1 LTLNAN
7 TRALAV
13 DEPRVR
19 EIKAP
24 ETRSALDLIV
34 LKTPRGLRFEPT
46 ADVEWL
52 EANRNYVIFC
62 IRGER
67 VSVRTK
73 LSDLESKLDPVRF
86 LRISRSSMVNL
97 AHVKQAHTQDGG
109 QFVFEM
115 RSGVKLPCSRT
126 RSRLIRNLGTS
137 VRRHWRAQISRHSV
151 VRTVVSSS
159 AVLVTSSYHSHHVP

>member
-1 LTLNAN
+1 LTVTEKRL
-7 TRALAV
+7 RAILAG

-19 EIKAP
+19 EIRAP
-24 ETRSALDLIV
+24 ETRSGLDLIV
-34 LKTPRGLRFEPT
+34 LKTPGGLRFEPT

-52 EANRNYVIFC
+52 EANRNYVVFC

-73 LSDLESKLDPVRF
+73 MSDLESKLDPVRF

-97 AHVKQAHTQDGG
+97 GHVKHAHVQDGG

-115 RSGVKLPCSRT
+115 RNGDRLPCSRT
-126 RSRLIRNLGTS
+126 RSRLIRSLGAS
-137 VRRHWRAQISRHSV
+137 VRRW
-151 VRTVVSSS
+151 
-159 AVLVTSSYHSHHVP
+159 